1 LCSLGNNAGLCGVGL
16 RECHGS
22 RSAAKVGLAF
32 GILIGI
38 GALVA
43 CILLYWKR
51 RANIAR
57 AQRLRKFLS
66 SLVFGFILLF
76 FLLFS
81 TDLFTKFFIDT
92 QLGVPIL
99 DLMLCGFI
107 PLAVM

>member
-57 AQRLRKFLS
+57 AQRLRKLFPS
-66 SLVFGFILLF
+66 SLVFGFILSF

-81 TDLFTKFFIDT
+81 THLFTK
-92 QLGVPIL
+92 LGVPML